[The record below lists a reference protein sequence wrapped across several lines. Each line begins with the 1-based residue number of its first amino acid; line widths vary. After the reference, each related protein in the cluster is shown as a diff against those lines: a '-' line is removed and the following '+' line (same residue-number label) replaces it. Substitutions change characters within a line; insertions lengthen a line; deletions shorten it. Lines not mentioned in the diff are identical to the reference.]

1 MTAELYLPG
10 QAAALEEIR
19 AEWFEDAVA
28 TIRSLAADKDVITA
42 DDLRR
47 EMRPPASDK
56 WPGLAFGLAKRQ
68 GIIEAV
74 DSTTSTVKSRNHGSL
89 RVWAAVKEEA

>member
-1 MTAELYLPG
+1 MK
-10 QAAALEEIR
+10 AAVLEESR

-28 TIRSLAADKDVITA
+28 TIIGLSLAGEFTA

-56 WPGLAFGLAKRQ
+56 WPGLVFGLASRK
-68 GIIEAV
+68 GLIEKV
-74 DSTTSTVKSRNHGSL
+74 NDTTSKVKSRNKGGL
-89 RVWAAVKEEA
+89 KTWRRKEQEVTK

>member
-1 MTAELYLPG
+1 MK
-10 QAAALEEIR
+10 AAALEEDR

-28 TIRSLAADKDVITA
+28 TIRALAADNDEITA

-56 WPGLAFGLAKRQ
+56 WPGLAFGLAKRR
-68 GIIEAV
+68 GIIERI
-74 DSTTSTVKSRNHGSL
+74 DTTTSKARTRNHGLL
-89 RVWAAVKEEA
+89 RVWAAVKEES